1 MPHLRVALDAPP
13 APGCPHPWPPALG
26 RPASGRSTPGGRA
39 RACPPSWPWLLA
51 LVPSLASGGCA
62 LVDQRTF
69 NPEAGKPPAV
79 AAAPPAPAA
88 APAGPAALLTVRFDR
103 PAAIEGPVRQ
113 AVALA
118 RARKPD
124 VAFDVVSVVPDADA
138 VGAGGAEAA
147 RVARLIT
154 AQGVPATRV
163 NLQVRLDP
171 AVGARDVRV
180 FVR

>member
-1 MPHLRVALDAPP
+1 MPHLRVPSNAPP
-13 APGCPHPWPPALG
+13 PPE
-26 RPASGRSTPGGRA
+26 RPAPQRPISGRSTSGLRA
-39 RACPPSWPWLLA
+39 RVRPPPWPLLLA
-51 LVPSLASGGCA
+51 LVPPAASGGCA

-69 NPEAGKPPAV
+69 NPDAGKPPAV
-79 AAAPPAPAA
+79 AAAPSAPAA

-138 VGAGGAEAA
+138 AGAGGAEAA
-147 RVARLIT
+147 RVARVIT
-154 AQGVPATRV
+154 AQGVPTARV